1 MSIIQDF
8 KAFAMKGNVIDMA
21 VGVVIGGAFGKI
33 VTSLVNDLIMPPL
46 GFLIGGVDFSDLKI
60 VLAAAT
66 SEAAEVSI
74 NYGNFLQTVI
84 DFLLVAASIFLM
96 IRLMTKGK
104 DFLASKIHIG
114 KTETAAETEQQDTT
128 EKQLPDATTQEQ
140 LLTEI
145 RDLLKQNC
153 RGETNEKESI
163 D

>member
-21 VGVVIGGAFGKI
+21 IGVVIGGAFGKI

-66 SEAAEVSI
+66 AEAAEVSI

-96 IRLMTKGK
+96 ISLMTKGK

-114 KTETAAETEQQDTT
+114 KTDAGAVQQEEAPQQPAA
-128 EKQLPDATTQEQ
+128 ASTQEQ

-153 RGETNEKESI
+153 RGESDENESKE
-163 D
+163 